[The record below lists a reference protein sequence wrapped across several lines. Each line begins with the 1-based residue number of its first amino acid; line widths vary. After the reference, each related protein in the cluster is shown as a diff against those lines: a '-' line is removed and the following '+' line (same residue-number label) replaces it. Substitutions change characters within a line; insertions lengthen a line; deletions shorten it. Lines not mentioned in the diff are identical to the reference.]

1 VTNKLNCMITSRNKN
16 IVFFV
21 PEWQAGSSGIA
32 HSRILSMASR
42 MNELDYNC
50 LYIGCDE
57 TVEQCETAA
66 KLIENTYKIK
76 SYIAPLF
83 SKENGYFG
91 IQKTALKLETLA
103 VQAIEEFQPTHVYAQ
118 SILSS
123 IGARRLSRRYGA
135 EMIFDVQGAL
145 AEEVAMRRTKWS
157 PRYWY
162 IRWLEGREIKLADRL
177 GCVSYKM
184 RDFIYGLVGRQDAVV
199 IPSCFDENKFF
210 FDGDARQL
218 IRTGFEWQT
227 HNKVIAYSG
236 GLSVW
241 QRIKDIINLFEE
253 IHQLDASFRFL
264 LITPQ
269 PDQLTEWLRQS
280 KLTPDCFQ
288 IVSCA
293 QTEVRRYLSAADAGI
308 IMRHNTVVNNV
319 ASPIKVGEYLACGLP
334 LLLTQGIGDY
344 SRTIPEAGL
353 GILLD
358 EGQDCAK
365 QAIDYI
371 RMINPLAHRTLALQ
385 FSKEHL
391 SVRSFTNAYKALFE

>member
-1 VTNKLNCMITSRNKN
+1 MMSNNKN

-50 LYIGCDE
+50 LYIGCEE
-57 TVEQCETAA
+57 TIEQCESAT
-66 KLIENTYKIK
+66 KLIESIYKVK
-76 SYIAPLF
+76 AYIAPLF

-91 IQKTALKLETLA
+91 IQKTAIKLENI
-103 VQAIEEFQPTHVYAQ
+103 VDQVVEEFQPTHVYAQ

-135 EMIFDVQGAL
+135 RMIFDVQGAL
-145 AEEVAMRRTKWS
+145 AEEVAMRRSKWS
-157 PRYWY
+157 MRYWY
-162 IRWLEGREIKLADRL
+162 IRWLETREIKLADRL
-177 GCVSYKM
+177 GCVSFSM
-184 RDFIYGLVGRQDAVV
+184 RDFIYGLAGRKDAVV
-199 IPSCFDENKFF
+199 IPSCFDEKKFF
-210 FDGDARQL
+210 FDGDARRV
-218 IRTGFEWQT
+218 IRTEFEWQDY
-227 HNKVIAYSG
+227 NKVIAYSG

-253 IHQLDASFRFL
+253 VHQLDANFRFL

-269 PDQLTEWLRQS
+269 PDQLTEWLMQS
-280 KLTPDCFQ
+280 KLCPDCFQ

-293 QTEVRRYLSAADAGI
+293 QTDVRRYLSAADAGI

-358 EGQDCAK
+358 ESQDCAK

-371 RMINPLAHRTLALQ
+371 RMINQSAHRTLALQ
-385 FSKEHL
+385 FSKEQL